1 MKRLLSTFI
10 HPFQTPLIKKPIC
23 VNCVNY
29 IEHKHKNLYDE
40 IYSDFTMGKCVRF
53 GSQNLV
59 TGTMEYEFADICRK
73 YDTKCGA
80 KGLHF
85 ITK

>member
-10 HPFQTPLIKKPIC
+10 HPFQTPKTAIC

-29 IEHKHKNLYDE
+29 IRYKHENPYDE
-40 IYSDFTMGKCVRF
+40 LYGKYIYGKCARF

-73 YDTKCGA
+73 YDAKCGA

-85 ITK
+85 LSK

>member
-10 HPFQTPLIKKPIC
+10 HPFQTPKTSIC

-29 IEHKHKNLYDE
+29 IEYKHDNPYDE
-40 IYSDFTMGKCVRF
+40 IYSDFKMGKCARF
-53 GSQNLV
+53 GEQNLV
-59 TGTMEYEFADICRK
+59 TGIMEHTYADICRK

>member
-10 HPFQTPLIKKPIC
+10 HPFYIPKNSIC
-23 VNCVNY
+23 INCVNY
-29 IEHKHKNLYDE
+29 IEHKYKNPYDE
-40 IYSDFTMGKCVRF
+40 IYSTFTMGKCARF

-59 TGTMEYEFADICRK
+59 TGTMDYEFADVCRK
-73 YDTKCGA
+73 DKTKCGP

-85 ITK
+85 ITN

>member
-10 HPFQTPLIKKPIC
+10 HPFYTPKTSIC
-23 VNCVNY
+23 INCVNY
-29 IEHKHKNLYDE
+29 IEYKHDNPYDE
-40 IYSDFTMGKCVRF
+40 LYGKYKYGKCARF

-59 TGTMEYEFADICRK
+59 TGTMEYEFADLCRK

-80 KGLHF
+80 TGLHF
-85 ITK
+85 LTK

>member
-1 MKRLLSTFI
+1 MKRLLSTYI
-10 HPFQTPLIKKPIC
+10 HPFQLPKTSIC

-29 IEHKHKNLYDE
+29 IEYKHEHPYDE
-40 IYSDFTMGKCVRF
+40 IYSHFKMGKCARF
-53 GSQNLV
+53 GEQNLV
-59 TGTMEYEFADICRK
+59 TGITEHTYADICRK

-85 ITK
+85 ISK